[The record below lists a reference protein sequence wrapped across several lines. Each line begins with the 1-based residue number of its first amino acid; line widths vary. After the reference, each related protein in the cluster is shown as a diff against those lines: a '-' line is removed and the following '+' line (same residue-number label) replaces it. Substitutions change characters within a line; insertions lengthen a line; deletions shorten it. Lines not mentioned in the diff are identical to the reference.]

1 MDNLKVV
8 FITSWLDNPYK
19 ELLIK
24 HLSYKGVK
32 VEVKLWSIIFIPQ
45 VVRLGKPDI
54 LHLHTLTLFLPGRN
68 KINRL
73 IKLLIF
79 ISQIFILKL
88 IGIQTVWT
96 VHEWHD
102 KVENGKHNISPWRA
116 RIIGKFLRAIIT
128 HCDTTK
134 QEITQAFNLE
144 NEDKVFMVPHGNYIG
159 YYKNEIS
166 RLEARKF
173 LGIPEGNF
181 IFLLLGNIYR
191 YKGALETIDAFQHLQ
206 QKGISLVIAGR
217 TDEEQLQEMIIDK
230 IRDYPNILFAPRRV
244 PEDEIQ
250 IYMNACDCVVLPYK
264 VFTTSG
270 VALLAMSFG
279 RACIAPN
286 VGFFSDVLDESRAI
300 LYDSTYEEGLLD
312 AMKCAIEK
320 KKDILEMGK
329 YNLKLA
335 EQWNW
340 NYVADETLKIYKW
353 CLGR

>member
-1 MDNLKVV
+1 MDNLKV
-8 FITSWLDNPYK
+8 FFLTDWLDNPYK

-24 HLSYKGVK
+24 HLSYKGVQ
-32 VEVKLWSIIFIPQ
+32 VEVNFWSVIFIQ
-45 VVRLGKPDI
+45 KVIRQGKPNI
-54 LHLHTLTLFLPGRN
+54 LHLHTLNFFLIGRN
-68 KINRL
+68 KFNRVV
-73 IKLLIF
+73 KLFIF
-79 ISQIFILKL
+79 ISQVIILKL
-88 IGIQTVWT
+88 MGTQTVWT

-102 KVENGKHNISPWRA
+102 KISDGKHNISPWRA

-134 QEITQAFNLE
+134 QEIIQAFSLK
-144 NEDKVFMVPHGNYIG
+144 EDKVFMIPHGNYIG
-159 YYKNEIS
+159 YYKNQIS
-166 RLEARKF
+166 RLDARKI
-173 LGIPEGNF
+173 LGVPAENF
-181 IFLLLGNIYR
+181 IFLLLGYIYR
-191 YKGALETIDAFQHLQ
+191 YKGVLEAIDSFQNLQ
-206 QKGISLVIAGR
+206 QEEISLVIAGK
-217 TDEEQLQEMIIDK
+217 TDEEQLQEMIREK
-230 IRDYPNILFAPRRV
+230 IKDYPNISFAPGRV

-264 VFTTSG
+264 VFTSSG

-312 AMKCAIEK
+312 AMNCAIEK

-329 YNLKLA
+329 YNLKIA

-340 NYVADETLKIYKW
+340 NYVADETFKIYQW

>member
-1 MDNLKVV
+1 
-8 FITSWLDNPYK
+8 
-19 ELLIK
+19 
-24 HLSYKGVK
+24 
-32 VEVKLWSIIFIPQ
+32 
-45 VVRLGKPDI
+45 
-54 LHLHTLTLFLPGRN
+54 
-68 KINRL
+68 
-73 IKLLIF
+73 
-79 ISQIFILKL
+79 
-88 IGIQTVWT
+88 

-102 KVENGKHNISPWRA
+102 KVADGNHNISPWRA

-134 QEITQAFNLE
+134 QEIIQAFSLK
-144 NEDKVFMVPHGNYIG
+144 EDKVFMIPHGNYIG
-159 YYKNEIS
+159 YYKNQIS
-166 RLEARKF
+166 RLDARKI
-173 LGIPEGNF
+173 LGVPAENF
-181 IFLLLGNIYR
+181 IFLLLGYIYR
-191 YKGALETIDAFQHLQ
+191 YKGVLEAIDSFQNLQ
-206 QKGISLVIAGR
+206 QEEISLVIAGK
-217 TDEEQLQEMIIDK
+217 TDEEQLQEMIREK
-230 IRDYPNILFAPRRV
+230 IKDYPNILFVPGRV

-264 VFTTSG
+264 VFTSSG

-300 LYDSTYEEGLLD
+300 LYDSTYEEGLLE

-340 NYVADETLKIYKW
+340 NYVADETFKIYQW